1 MSGWVLKQQPL
12 IIRQN
17 MSVLAYLLLPD
28 RILTFHLQN
37 RAAMGITVEEAIDEA
52 IQAEKAAEKFYL
64 GLEIKF
70 CDQPEVAQFW
80 REFAQDETDHIEW
93 LIKFKKRLSKRK
105 LKKMVDRQ
113 THKLLNVG
121 YLFSAEKALEEV
133 NNFADAFELVID
145 LENGETNAIF
155 RFLLDNFE
163 MDKHIHSYLSAQLEQ
178 HISRLSTNLP
188 VQYRN
193 VLARQAIK
201 AS

>member
-1 MSGWVLKQQPL
+1 
-12 IIRQN
+12 
-17 MSVLAYLLLPD
+17 
-28 RILTFHLQN
+28 
-37 RAAMGITVEEAIDEA
+37 MGITVEEAIDEA
-52 IQAEKAAEKFYL
+52 IHAEKAAEKFYL
-64 GLEIKF
+64 GLITKF
-70 CDQPEVAQFW
+70 SDQPEVAQFW

-93 LIKFKKRLSKRK
+93 LVKFKKRLSKRK

-133 NNFADAFELVID
+133 STFADAFELVID

-163 MDKHIHSYLSAQLEQ
+163 MDKHIHGYLSAQLEQ

-193 VLARQAIK
+193 ILARQAIK
-201 AS
+201 AV